1 MPLGGA
7 GAALPRSCAERA
19 GAPRSGERE
28 GSRVAQALERRR
40 KEMNARSSDKES
52 LWKALQGVV
61 QSLKVE
67 KAQKGK
73 S

>member
-1 MPLGGA
+1 
-7 GAALPRSCAERA
+7 
-19 GAPRSGERE
+19 
-28 GSRVAQALERRR
+28 
-40 KEMNARSSDKES
+40 MNARSSDKES